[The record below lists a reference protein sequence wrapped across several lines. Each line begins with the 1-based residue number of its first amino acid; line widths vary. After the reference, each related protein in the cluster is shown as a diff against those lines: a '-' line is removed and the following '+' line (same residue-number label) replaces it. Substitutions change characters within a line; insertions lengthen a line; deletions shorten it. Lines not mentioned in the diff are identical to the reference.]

1 MNVNATLMVALG
13 TSPVR
18 EVWLSSSYEKVL
30 AILAVF
36 KLEENP
42 ETIQYRGSQALKKK
56 KKIGHS

>member
-1 MNVNATLMVALG
+1 MAALG

-18 EVWLSSSYEKVL
+18 EVWLSSSYEKIL

-42 ETIQYRGSQALKKK
+42 ETIQYR
-56 KKIGHS
+56 